1 MRRSKDWK
9 AKVLE
14 GSYILNPLRFF
25 REVVLGSDGEP
36 GAKIQKKLEQATKSH
51 KVTATP
57 ENMSPHSGGS

>member
-1 MRRSKDWK
+1 M
-9 AKVLE
+9 
-14 GSYILNPLRFF
+14 NPLRFF

-51 KVTATP
+51 KVTTTP